1 MSQPTLSAEERTIVG
16 KKVKNLRKQGLVPA
30 VVYGPGLKDT
40 VQISVNE
47 KIFSKFYQ
55 VHGHSTLLELSSGGK
70 NYQVL
75 IRDVQVDPVRRN
87 PVHVDFFAPNLT
99 KETTASVPLMLINTP
114 EGPGIFNPQLSELHV
129 SGLPREIPARMEVD
143 CAVLQEVGDVIRV
156 SDLVMPE
163 GITVLT
169 NPDEV
174 VASLNPKVS
183 AEAFEAAEAEAAG
196 ETGKPQPR
204 KAPTSPRKLAPK
216 KASSL
221 PDNALLRERARAN
234 TRARFAWSGEQPHS
248 AK

>member
-55 VHGHSTLLELSSGGK
+55 VHGHSTLLKLNSGGK

-87 PVHVDFFAPNLT
+87 PVHVDFFAPNLMR
-99 KETTASVPLMLINTP
+99 ETTSSVPLMLINTP

-129 SGLPREIPARMEVD
+129 SGLPREIPARIEVD
-143 CAVLQEVGDVIRV
+143 CSSLQAEGDSIRV
-156 SDLVMPE
+156 SDLVIPG

-169 NPDEV
+169 NADEV
-174 VASLNPKVS
+174 VASLTPKVS

-196 ETGKPQPR
+196 EVVAEAA
-204 KAPTSPRKLAPK
+204 APAAEGSG
-216 KASSL
+216 ASSE
-221 PDNALLRERARAN
+221 AAAEEGA
-234 TRARFAWSGEQPHS
+234 
-248 AK
+248 